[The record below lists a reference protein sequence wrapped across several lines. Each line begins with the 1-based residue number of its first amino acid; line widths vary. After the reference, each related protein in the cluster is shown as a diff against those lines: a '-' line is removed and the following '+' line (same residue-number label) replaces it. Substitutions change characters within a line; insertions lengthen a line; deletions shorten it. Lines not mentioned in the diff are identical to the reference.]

1 MSFFSMKKMGVPGK
15 CPAHMRA
22 WTVAEDETLI
32 AVSPKPDRVSLF
44 QQASHPWPWKSGG
57 NPGKTTRAQPGG
69 QQSQLLG

>member
-32 AVSPKPDRVSLF
+32 AM
-44 QQASHPWPWKSGG
+44 
-57 NPGKTTRAQPGG
+57 
-69 QQSQLLG
+69 